1 MKPSANLF
9 FDVKKIE
16 IQNIRLKF
24 HVKLI
29 KKKSFLLK
37 PVFLKQQ
44 VKDS

>member
-16 IQNIRLKF
+16 FQNMKF

-29 KKKSFLLK
+29 KKKE
-37 PVFLKQQ
+37 VFAETCFF
-44 VKDS
+44 